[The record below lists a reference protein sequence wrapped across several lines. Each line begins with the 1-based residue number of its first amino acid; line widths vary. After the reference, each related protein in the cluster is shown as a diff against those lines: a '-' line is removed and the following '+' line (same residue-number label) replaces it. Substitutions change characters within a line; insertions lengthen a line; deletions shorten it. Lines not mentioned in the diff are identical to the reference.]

1 MRKLFSL
8 MLVVLGAA
16 ALVSCSKDD
25 DVLREGEGEITFV
38 TEMEGCLYI
47 ETFNAGDRITID
59 WGDGSKK
66 EYVSERNGF
75 EDITEIEFIYGID
88 AGHTYAGKS
97 SHRVTVKGKIK
108 GVVFYDADI
117 TSIDVT
123 KCPALEKLYC
133 SYNYQST
140 SLDVSKCPALVY
152 LDCCENQLTSLNI
165 SGCTA
170 LEYLYC
176 SNTQLTSLDVSKNT
190 ALKELHCYYTQ
201 LTSLDVSR
209 CTALEYLNCSNN
221 QLTSLDVSGC
231 TALEY
236 LNCSYNQLTSLDVSK
251 CPALEF
257 LSCYG
262 NQLTSLDVSKNTALH
277 RLECYGNQFSASAM
291 NKIYNDLPVVNN
303 GDLRCDKLGDYSI
316 ARNKGWY
323 VIF

>member
-66 EYVSERNGF
+66 EYVSERDGF
-75 EDITEIEFIYGID
+75 EDITEIEFIYGIYPY
-88 AGHTYAGKS
+88 HTYAGKS

-108 GVVFYDADI
+108 GVVFYDVDI

-133 SYNYQST
+133 SCYQST
-140 SLDVSKCPALVY
+140 SLDVSKCPELVY
-152 LDCCENQLTSLNI
+152 LDCSDNQLTSLNI

-170 LEYLYC
+170 LEYLNC
-176 SNTQLTSLDVSKNT
+176 DDNQLTSLDVSKNT
-190 ALKELHCYYTQ
+190 ALEFLVCE
-201 LTSLDVSR
+201 S
-209 CTALEYLNCSNN
+209 N

-231 TALEY
+231 TAL
-236 LNCSYNQLTSLDVSK
+236 
-251 CPALEF
+251 
-257 LSCYG
+257 
-262 NQLTSLDVSKNTALH
+262 H
-277 RLECYGNQFSASAM
+277 RLDCYGNQFSASAM

-316 ARNKGWY
+316 AENKGWDVY
-323 VIF
+323 VY

>member
-75 EDITEIEFIYGID
+75 EDITEIEFIYGIYPY
-88 AGHTYAGKS
+88 HTYAGKS

-108 GVVFYDADI
+108 GVVFYDVDI

-123 KCPALEKLYC
+123 KCPALEKLDC
-133 SYNYQST
+133 SNNYQST

-152 LDCCENQLTSLNI
+152 LDCCENQLTSL
-165 SGCTA
+165 
-170 LEYLYC
+170 
-176 SNTQLTSLDVSKNT
+176 
-190 ALKELHCYYTQ
+190 
-201 LTSLDVSR
+201 
-209 CTALEYLNCSNN
+209 
-221 QLTSLDVSGC
+221 DVSGC

-236 LNCSYNQLTSLDVSK
+236 LNCSYNQLTSLNISG
-251 CPALEF
+251 CTALET
-257 LSCYG
+257 LWCYD
-262 NQLTSLDVSKNTALH
+262 NQL
-277 RLECYGNQFSASAM
+277 SASAM
-291 NKIYNDLPVVNN
+291 NKIYNDLPSS
-303 GDLRCDKLGDYSI
+303 GGELFCDRLGDYSI
-316 ARNKGWY
+316 AERKGWGTFY
-323 VIF
+323 N